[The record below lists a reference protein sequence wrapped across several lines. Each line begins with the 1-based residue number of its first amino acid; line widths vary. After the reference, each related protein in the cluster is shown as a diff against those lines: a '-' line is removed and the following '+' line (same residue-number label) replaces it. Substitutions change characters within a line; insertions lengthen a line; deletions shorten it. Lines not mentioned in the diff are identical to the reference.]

1 MSNWHSWQE
10 YGSDWNWRDGDNW
23 GKSKWDGDN
32 WGKSEWWQWEE
43 DGDGLQEGQA
53 ASTSHSRPA
62 FQPEHRPGEADW
74 DPFMQEARGKRS
86 REDRKARRANSP
98 SVQQRRAEGLKEG
111 YPPNK
116 VEPLQE
122 GSRKWRMIKEREK
135 EVLQEEDKLM
145 LERKQLLEE
154 RAAFLEE
161 KAKWLEEK
169 SANASPPGHVVLK
182 SVSPERPERRQKRH
196 ARVRRTKQF
205 KTRRNARSSS
215 EEEEAPESQKQGREL
230 SEDKKPELEVKE
242 EIEQEPRRDK
252 VSSSSADWDSS
263 SSEKDR
269 KNNNGEDTKK
279 DPESQSKAAQEAAKN
294 AAEPAKEEV
303 DLSKVRSVD
312 PADL

>member
-10 YGSDWNWRDGDNW
+10 YGSDWNWRDWDGDRW
-23 GKSKWDGDN
+23 GKSK
-32 WGKSEWWQWEE
+32 WWQWEE
-43 DGDGLQEGQA
+43 DGHGLQEGQA

-86 REDRKARRANSP
+86 REDRKVRRANSP
-98 SVQQRRAEGLKEG
+98 TVQQRREQGLKEG

-169 SANASPPGHVVLK
+169 SGNASPPGHVVLK
-182 SVSPERPERRQKRH
+182 SVSPERPARRQKRH
-196 ARVRRTKQF
+196 RRRRRTQKFQ
-205 KTRRNARSSS
+205 TRRNASSSS
-215 EEEEAPESQKQGREL
+215 EEEEAPEPEKEEREL
-230 SEDKKPELEVKE
+230 PEDKKPELEVKE
-242 EIEQEPRRDK
+242 EIEQEAQPDK
-252 VSSSSADWDSS
+252 MSSSEADWDSS
-263 SSEKDR
+263 SSEKDKKATTARIAKKAQKASQWRPRRPHRPRLSPPR
-269 KNNNGEDTKK
+269 KKWI
-279 DPESQSKAAQEAAKN
+279 SARRV
-294 AAEPAKEEV
+294 EV
-303 DLSKVRSVD
+303 
-312 PADL
+312 